1 MPFEAHLDR
10 GKIAVLL
17 AIAVAFVLAGVWLV
31 GGFGPVGPIRGWS
44 PEALGIFGWCAIVFF
59 GLGVAVLAGRLVQ
72 SGVEVRIDAD
82 GVYRRRGGNR
92 VIPWSAIERVRTV
105 DAGRVQLAYL
115 YLNDAAAVGGR
126 SRPGAASFGDVT
138 LSLQGTDKTVGEM
151 RAAFDHF
158 APGRREDARGN

>member
-10 GKIAVLL
+10 RKIAVLL
-17 AIAVAFVLAGVWLV
+17 AIAVTLVLAGVHLA

-44 PEALGIFGWCAIVFF
+44 PQALRIVGWCAIVFF
-59 GLGVAVLAGRLVQ
+59 GLGAAVLVARLVQ

-82 GVYRRRGGNR
+82 GVYRRRNGNR

-105 DAGRVQLAYL
+105 DAGRVQLACL
-115 YLNDAAAVGGR
+115 YLNDAAAAGGR

-151 RAAFDHF
+151 RAAFDYF
-158 APGRREDARGN
+158 APGRREDARNN